1 MNDKNKEAYTL
12 YELINLRIKEI
23 EAEILT
29 AQTDPVI
36 RHLQKSL
43 DFNRMI
49 LGSILSRDSYQGNFH

>member
-1 MNDKNKEAYTL
+1 MNDNGKEAFTL

-23 EAEILT
+23 EAEILM

-49 LGSILSRDSYQGNFH
+49 LGSILSRDSHQGNFH